1 MPDGTVVIMG
11 AGFSRAVAS
20 EMPLTDELGNLAQAR
35 AGFGAQDWWATGWT
49 FEALLSRLAE
59 DQPDLDE
66 EENLLN
72 RSRFVATAKAIS
84 SVLVERQRQ
93 AVARPAPQWLLR
105 LVGSLHAQDTTVIS
119 FNYDTLIEAAVVA
132 HTMLDWS
139 TGQRV
144 QDSDVVGHLPPN
156 PPGTWGDDVRQTFR
170 LLKLHGSV
178 NWWWSPGD
186 TTAASIH
193 RWRLGDTF
201 GSPGQDDDAERSRLL
216 PGRSRFIV
224 PPTATKSTYYTN
236 PFTRELWRRAAEAL
250 TGAREVYLVGYSL
263 PIADLVVAG
272 MLRQWVS
279 RSTPFTI
286 VNPHAAPIEA
296 HLLMLG
302 WEPSEIRRIG
312 GDDCVERF
320 VDEIESSVTHFL
332 HARLTGQEPD
342 DHPICIA
349 WSENT
354 AAAVLGVRRENGVL
368 VLLTEPITMNGEAFG
383 VRDGQDEP
391 VSMAVLL
398 GALSG
403 CTHLVARDPTGNSF
417 ALAQLQTVNR
427 STGYRSTWHAL
438 VPTAAPPIS

>member
-186 TTAASIH
+186 TTGIPSGHPVRTTMPNDRVCFLAEVGSSCRPRRRSPPIT
-193 RWRLGDTF
+193 RTPSPVSCGGEQRRLSRERVRCISSGIRF
-201 GSPGQDDDAERSRLL
+201 RSR
-216 PGRSRFIV
+216 I
-224 PPTATKSTYYTN
+224 
-236 PFTRELWRRAAEAL
+236 
-250 TGAREVYLVGYSL
+250 SL
-263 PIADLVVAG
+263 SQA
-272 MLRQWVS
+272 
-279 RSTPFTI
+279 
-286 VNPHAAPIEA
+286 
-296 HLLMLG
+296 
-302 WEPSEIRRIG
+302 
-312 GDDCVERF
+312 C
-320 VDEIESSVTHFL
+320 
-332 HARLTGQEPD
+332 
-342 DHPICIA
+342 
-349 WSENT
+349 
-354 AAAVLGVRRENGVL
+354 
-368 VLLTEPITMNGEAFG
+368 
-383 VRDGQDEP
+383 
-391 VSMAVLL
+391 
-398 GALSG
+398 
-403 CTHLVARDPTGNSF
+403 
-417 ALAQLQTVNR
+417 
-427 STGYRSTWHAL
+427 
-438 VPTAAPPIS
+438 